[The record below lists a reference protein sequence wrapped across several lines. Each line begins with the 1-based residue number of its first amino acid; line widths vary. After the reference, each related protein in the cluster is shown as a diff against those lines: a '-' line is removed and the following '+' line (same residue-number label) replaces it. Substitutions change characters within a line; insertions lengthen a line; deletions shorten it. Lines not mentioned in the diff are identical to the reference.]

1 MTDLHTYIEH
11 TLLKPTATIKDIID
25 LCDDAK
31 YYDFY
36 GVCVNSCY
44 VYLAANELKNH
55 PAKVIATVGFP
66 LGTPHK
72 NAKVAEAK
80 QAIKDGAAEIDMVIN
95 LGLYH
100 SELTKSVSEEIRAVK
115 KVIGNKILKVII
127 ETYYLNE
134 SEIQSV
140 CEIVR
145 LAGADFVKTST
156 GFGSKGATLKDVQK
170 IKEAVG
176 DKLGIKASG
185 GIKTAQQVINF
196 IKQGATRIGT
206 SNGVAI
212 IYEPENHKK

>member
-1 MTDLHTYIEH
+1 MTNLHTYIEH
-11 TLLKPTATIKDIID
+11 TLLKPAATTKDIVV
-25 LCDDAK
+25 LCAEAK
-31 YYDFY
+31 HYDFY

-55 PAKVIATVGFP
+55 PAKVIATVGYP
-66 LGTPHK
+66 LGTPHT

-80 QAIKDGAAEIDMVIN
+80 QAIKDGADEIDMVIN

-115 KVIGNKILKVII
+115 KVIGDKILKVII
-127 ETYYLNE
+127 ETCYLDT

-156 GFGSKGATLKDVQK
+156 GFGSSGARLKDVQK
-170 IKEAVG
+170 IKKTVG
-176 DKLGIKASG
+176 DRLGIKASG
-185 GIKTAQQVINF
+185 GIKTAQQAIDY
-196 IKQGATRIGT
+196 ITQGATRIGT
-206 SNGVAI
+206 SNGIAI
-212 IYEPENHKK
+212 IYEPENHTQ